1 MGRYTSIDLWLI
13 MLTPALRSFVS
24 NERAANLLNSQGTNL
39 DVLTV
44 RLVYRTSTLSRQSL
58 MLTQVISTVP
68 PDWPLPSLS
77 SFLTRSFRR
86 ITHQKREGE
95 LTKSIAAGQNLEV
108 KDLTYEPIREAG
120 ALLEEELQL
129 EADSETGEYDEKKA
143 TIPAEIF
150 EIVPPNGA
158 TPDLHNSLLFSEKG
172 PTASGVGVDADDASG
187 DLR

>member
-1 MGRYTSIDLWLI
+1 M
-13 MLTPALRSFVS
+13 
-24 NERAANLLNSQGTNL
+24 
-39 DVLTV
+39 
-44 RLVYRTSTLSRQSL
+44 
-58 MLTQVISTVP
+58 P
-68 PDWPLPSLS
+68 PDWPLPTLS

-86 ITHQKREGE
+86 LTHQKREGE
-95 LTKSIAAGQNLEV
+95 LTKNIATCQNLEV
-108 KDLTYEPIREAG
+108 KESTYDSIREAG

-143 TIPAEIF
+143 AIPAEIV

-172 PTASGVGVDADDASG
+172 PTASDGGVDPDDASG